1 MDFSQK
7 ELQNMWLGVSSL
19 LRNKQFLSISSDS
32 EIEEV
37 KELRSKLSEC
47 KKLKK
52 EEERMIG
59 GHIEIDEKGLFE
71 ALKKCNDKQAKKAK
85 DKYNKMNN
93 EYKKLQMRTHL
104 YMLETESEIHIEL
117 FHFEGKEEFTLTKK

>member
-1 MDFSQK
+1 MEFSQK

-19 LRNKQFLSISSDS
+19 LRNKDFMNTRSES

-47 KKLKK
+47 KKAKK
-52 EEERMIG
+52 EEERMVG

-71 ALKKCNDKQAKKAK
+71 ALKKCNEKQAKKAK
-85 DKYNKMNN
+85 DKYNKMND
-93 EYKKLQMRTHL
+93 EYKKLEMRIHL

>member
-1 MDFSQK
+1 MEFSQK

-47 KKLKK
+47 KKEKKK
-52 EEERMIG
+52 EKRKEK

-71 ALKKCNDKQAKKAK
+71 ALKKCNEKEAKKAK
-85 DKYNKMNN
+85 NKYNKLNN
-93 EYKKLQMRTHL
+93 EYKKLDMRISMYL
-104 YMLETESEIHIEL
+104 LENDSEIHIEM